1 MAVGVIGLKCG
12 MMQVY
17 TEQGEAIPV
26 TVIRVIP
33 NYVTQIKTNET
44 EGYTAI
50 QVAACQLK
58 KASRVTQPLAGHFA
72 KAEVEARRALHEFRL
87 EESELAE
94 FKLGSEITVSTF
106 SEGQLVDVTATTK
119 GKGHAGGIKRHHFR
133 TQDATH
139 GNSRSHRV
147 LGSIGQ
153 NQSPGRVFK
162 GKKMTGHMGDV
173 QRTIQNQRI
182 IKIDQARN
190 LILVKGAVPG
200 ATGARVV
207 VSPAVKSKEEN

>member
-1 MAVGVIGLKCG
+1 MTVGVVGRKCG
-12 MMQVY
+12 MMQIF
-17 TEQGEAIPV
+17 TPQGEAIPV
-26 TVIRVIP
+26 TVIMVDP
-33 NYVTQIKTNET
+33 NQVTQIKTTET
-44 EGYTAI
+44 DGYNAI
-50 QVAACQLK
+50 QVAAGKNK
-58 KASRVTQPLAGHFA
+58 KATHVTKPMAGHYA
-72 KAEVEARRALHEFRL
+72 KANVAAREMQHEFRVD
-87 EESELAE
+87 EKVLAD
-94 FKLGSEITVSTF
+94 FAVGTEITVATF
-106 SEGQLVDVTATTK
+106 KEGQIVDVTGTTK

-153 NQSPGRVFK
+153 NQSPGKVFK

-182 IKIDQARN
+182 VKIDVERN

-200 ATGARVV
+200 APGASVV
-207 VSPAVKSKEEN
+207 VSPAVKAKEEN

>member
-1 MAVGVIGLKCG
+1 MAVGVVGLKCG
-12 MMQVY
+12 MMQIY
-17 TEQGEAIPV
+17 TEQGEAVPV
-26 TVIRVIP
+26 TVIRVDP
-33 NYVTQIKTNET
+33 NYVTQIKNLET
-44 EGYTAI
+44 DGYSAI
-50 QVAACQLK
+50 QVAACQPK
-58 KASRVTQPLAGHFA
+58 RATRVTSPLAGHFK
-72 KAEVEARRALHEFRL
+72 KAEVEARRELHEFRL
-87 EESELAE
+87 EESELAA
-94 FKLGSEITVSTF
+94 FTIGAQITVSTF
-106 SEGQLVDVTATTK
+106 AEGQFVDVTSTTK

-153 NQSPGRVFK
+153 NQSPGKVFK

-173 QRTIQNQRI
+173 QRTIQNQRVVRV
-182 IKIDQARN
+182 DLARN

-207 VSPAVKSKEEN
+207 VSPAVKRKEEK